1 MEDKKGKL
9 NQILTLAITNKVSD
23 VHLVVGSQP
32 LVRINGQLTLL
43 TGFSP
48 LSAQDTRQMGEAVL
62 GGRRWEEF
70 NKQREFDLSYVFGDR
85 ARFRVNTYFQK
96 GTVAI
101 SLRLISAQ
109 VPTIDRLNLPV
120 SLKSLAGKKQGFVLV
135 TGPTGHGKSTTL
147 AAIIEEI
154 NATRTEHIVTVEDPI
169 EYYFQPQKSFFSQR
183 EIGSDTLSWPQ
194 ALRASL
200 REDPDVVLV
209 GEMRDLET
217 ISAALTVAE
226 TGHLV
231 FATLHTNSAAETID
245 RIVDVFPTGAKNQVR
260 IQLAN
265 SLLAIISQRLIPTV
279 KPGRVPA
286 IEFLLNNFAVKTAIR
301 EGKTHMIDN
310 IIRTSAE
317 AGMFL
322 LEASLADWVNKGVVD
337 LEVAKQF
344 TLREKELLRGLRRKN
359 A

>member
-169 EYYFQPQKSFFSQR
+169 EYYFQPQKSFFSQ
-183 EIGSDTLSWPQ
+183 
-194 ALRASL
+194 
-200 REDPDVVLV
+200 
-209 GEMRDLET
+209 
-217 ISAALTVAE
+217 
-226 TGHLV
+226 
-231 FATLHTNSAAETID
+231 
-245 RIVDVFPTGAKNQVR
+245 IVTEPLMK
-260 IQLAN
+260 
-265 SLLAIISQRLIPTV
+265 S
-279 KPGRVPA
+279 
-286 IEFLLNNFAVKTAIR
+286 
-301 EGKTHMIDN
+301 M
-310 IIRTSAE
+310 
-317 AGMFL
+317 
-322 LEASLADWVNKGVVD
+322 
-337 LEVAKQF
+337 
-344 TLREKELLRGLRRKN
+344 
-359 A
+359 